1 MSKPLL
7 YTLAAIVLGAAVLW
21 LFSRLLLPL
30 MLPFLLAWA
39 LALAA
44 EPMVSALQRQLR
56 MRRGIASG
64 IGITAALA
72 VAVLAMTVLGALLLR
87 QLGALA
93 GILPDLVE
101 TVLDGLASLK
111 RWLLSLAGR
120 APRGLGSILNYSL
133 ERLFSDSTALV
144 DSFSAGVVRMF
155 TGLLRSLPDSALSIG
170 TWILASFMIS
180 AKLPQ
185 IKDWVA
191 RRLPPVWKEKY
202 LPHLKQLKKS
212 IVGWLAAQAKL
223 TLITLVVL
231 TGGFL
236 LLRISYAPLW
246 AVLVSLID
254 ALPILGTGTVLIPW
268 SIICLLQGQQFRA
281 VGLLAVYLTDMLL
294 RTALEPK
301 FVGKHLGL
309 DPLVTLFVM
318 YAGYRLW
325 GIGGMI
331 LSPLLAVT
339 VTQLLQGQS

>member
-7 YTLAAIVLGAAVLW
+7 YTLTAIVLGAAALW
-21 LFSRLLLPL
+21 LFSHLLLPL

-44 EPMVSALQRQLR
+44 EPMVAALQRQLH

-64 IGITAALA
+64 IGITAALT
-72 VAVLAMTVLGALLLR
+72 VAVVAVTVLGALLLR

-93 GILPDLVE
+93 GILPDLAE
-101 TVLDGLASLK
+101 SVLEGLASLK
-111 RWLLSLAGR
+111 DRLLSLADR
-120 APRGLGSILNYSL
+120 VPRGVGSVLSYGL

-144 DSFSAGVVRMF
+144 DSISAGIIRMF

-185 IKDWVA
+185 IKDWTA
-191 RRLPPVWKEKY
+191 RRLPPVWREKY

-212 IVGWLAAQAKL
+212 VLGWLTAQAKL
-223 TLITLVVL
+223 TLVTLIIL

-236 LLRISYAPLW
+236 LLGISYAPLW
-246 AVLVSLID
+246 AMLVSLID

-268 SIICLLQGQQFRA
+268 SIICLLQGQQLHA

-301 FVGKHLGL
+301 LVGKQLGL
-309 DPLVTLFVM
+309 DPLVTLFAM
-318 YAGYRLW
+318 YAGYQLW
-325 GIGGMI
+325 GIVGMI

-339 VTQLLQGQS
+339 VTQLLQGQH